1 MNVLKKKKFSPII
14 NANSGTWEFEEID
27 KFYSGDTNMG
37 ELKGDLS
44 CDTALIFQV
53 EKNIFYICI
62 LKEIYFKNIVR
73 QSFLCPSAYMVLID
87 WNAVLF

>member
-44 CDTALIFQV
+44 CDTA
-53 EKNIFYICI
+53 
-62 LKEIYFKNIVR
+62 
-73 QSFLCPSAYMVLID
+73 
-87 WNAVLF
+87 